1 MADFLDTLA
10 HVAQHFSYENIRR
23 EIEEL
28 RNNNDDFQGVDI
40 VVVGQFKAGK
50 SSLINSLLQRS
61 FLPVGVLP
69 VTAIIT
75 RIRYGSVEKAM
86 VTTLSGKIFEIT
98 IKELPYYITEK
109 ENPKNKKE
117 VWIVDIFTPAMSQ
130 FANIRFI
137 DTPGLGSA
145 FQHNTEVTQNW
156 YSRIGSAIVV
166 MNTTQAC
173 SENDC
178 ELISTTLEY
187 SPLVYLLLSKA
198 DLTKKEDL
206 SEVVGFVRNKCKE
219 YFGKELGIFPYSIE
233 KEADQRRETLQKEI
247 LLPLNKNHTD
257 AKRSIYNHKLSHL
270 KALTLSYL
278 NISLSVCE
286 KEQSE
291 RNSLKNKIIDE
302 QLRLDYV
309 QRELR
314 LIARS
319 YLEKTRETLE
329 IAVIEKY
336 KKTLSE
342 AMIDDFETHFETWKG
357 NLNRVSRHYEKWLKK
372 STASHLRKIETE
384 TRPFANELSSKAG
397 NHFANYCTSFRD
409 RLNQNLEKVL
419 GVSMAEDEFVMEV
432 QPVEKP
438 DIMTSWAFESHLDL
452 LWFLIPMVLLRNY
465 FKNHFKRQL
474 PSEAEKNL
482 YRLTAQLTKNI
493 NRSIEEAHVKSLQYI
508 TGQLHSIEHLLSEK
522 NNDKEEIMQFIEKI
536 EGASMQK

>member
-1 MADFLDTLA
+1 MANLPEILA
-10 HVAQHFSYENIRR
+10 HVAQHFSYENIR
-23 EIEEL
+23 EEVEEL
-28 RNNNDDFQGVDI
+28 KEFNSDFKGVDI

-50 SSLINSLLQRS
+50 SSLLNSLLQRN

-75 RIRYGSVEKAM
+75 RICYGSVEKAV
-86 VTTLSGKIFEIT
+86 VTGLSSKKFEVT
-98 IKELPYYITEK
+98 IEELPQYITEK

-117 VWIVDIFTPAMSQ
+117 VWIVDIFTPAMSR

-166 MNTTQAC
+166 MNATQAC
-173 SENDC
+173 SEKDC

-187 SPLVYLLLSKA
+187 SPLVYLLLSKT
-198 DLTKKEDL
+198 DLMNKEDL
-206 SEVVGFVRNKCKE
+206 TEVIGFVQNKSKE
-219 YFGKELGIFPYSIE
+219 YFGKQLKLFPYSTE
-233 KEADQRRETLQKEI
+233 KDTDKMRATIRKEI
-247 LLPLNKNHTD
+247 LLPLNENHTD
-257 AKRSIYNHKLSHL
+257 AKLSIYNHKLNHL

-286 KEQSE
+286 KEQTE

-309 QRELR
+309 QHELR

-319 YLEKTRETLE
+319 YLEKTRDALE
-329 IAVIEKY
+329 VAVIEKY
-336 KKTLSE
+336 KKDMAAE
-342 AMIDDFETHFETWKG
+342 MVRDFESHFKTWHG
-357 NLNRVSRHYEKWLKK
+357 NLNTVSRQYEQWLKT
-372 STASHLRKIETE
+372 STASYLRKVETE
-384 TRPFANELSSKAG
+384 TRPFANELSAKAG

-432 QPVEKP
+432 QPIERP
-438 DIMTSWAFESHLDL
+438 DIMTSWAFESHIDL
-452 LWFLIPMVLLRNY
+452 LWFLIPMALFRGS
-465 FKNHFKRQL
+465 FEKHFKKQL
-474 PSEAEKNL
+474 PSEAEKNR

-493 NRSIEEAHVKSLQYI
+493 NRSIEEAHEKSLHYI
-508 TGQLHSIEHLLSEK
+508 TGQLRSIEHLLSEK
-522 NNDKEEIMQFIEKI
+522 SNDKEEIMQFIREINIVSTRK
-536 EGASMQK
+536 